1 MIVKECPC
9 TCENSIVEEYQ
20 DQECS
25 MTPWGTPYGITF
37 FYVCLDCEESWEHHF
52 LIPSADLDQV
62 FKRTTTWDGSA

>member
-37 FYVCLDCEESWEHHF
+37 FT
-52 LIPSADLDQV
+52 SAWIVKNLGNI
-62 FKRTTTWDGSA
+62 TS